1 MKWEAR
7 LENAFIQFGNWY
19 FNGRGWGDLA
29 ENMPLFWAVPYQE
42 LQARGYAA
50 NEIYGAGPGAG
61 NAPNSAAAKGT
72 YGWERS
78 NRGISSS
85 SMSECRSGND
95 SGGWLRVAPHRR
107 AGARSGHRD
116 RTRHH

>member
-72 YGWERS
+72 YGW
-78 NRGISSS
+78 
-85 SMSECRSGND
+85 
-95 SGGWLRVAPHRR
+95 
-107 AGARSGHRD
+107 
-116 RTRHH
+116 